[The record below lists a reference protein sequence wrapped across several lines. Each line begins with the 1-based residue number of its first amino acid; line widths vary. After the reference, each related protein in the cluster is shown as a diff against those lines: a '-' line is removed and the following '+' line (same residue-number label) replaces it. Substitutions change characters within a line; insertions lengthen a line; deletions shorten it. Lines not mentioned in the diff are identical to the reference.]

1 MQHQECGLS
10 QNVQKLLRV
19 SFVTGCLRFFRVTYL
34 GNFWGVCI
42 RYPILSFGATW
53 IAPRMSKVSHA
64 RLNATASMG
73 LGQIV
78 QKLLVGLLLTGPP
91 FALEL
96 KLRSRISNFAGV

>member
-1 MQHQECGLS
+1 MLEVLS
-10 QNVQKLLRV
+10 GHLFRQFL
-19 SFVTGCLRFFRVTYL
+19 GCVHPLSYL
-34 GNFWGVCI
+34 N
-42 RYPILSFGATW
+42 FGATW

-78 QKLLVGLLLTGPP
+78 QKLVVGLLLTGPP